1 MEITYLKSWFI
12 TEPTYP
18 GFHEYFKIYKVL
30 TRFGIINCQVP
41 CCENMRLKK
50 YTFVSISGMDLKNE
64 WIHKVKQSK
73 EKFEFGIILGIE
85 EKKSEYNAISNWNN
99 FNRIPIVTE
108 LSQYDVDSNEY
119 FYVSFLL
126 IKFQK
131 KLHELYSDSELLG
144 IISLVDLKLDHND
157 NKILIY
163 YKLSK
168 NNYYWDFREY
178 VGLCFK
184 ESKCRIELVKK
195 FS

>member
-41 CCENMRLKK
+41 CCEDIRLKK
-50 YTFVSISGMDLKNE
+50 YSFVSISRINSKKN
-64 WIHKVKQSK
+64 
-73 EKFEFGIILGIE
+73 EFGIITEINDRSSKCE
-85 EKKSEYNAISNWNN
+85 EISNWND
-99 FNRIPIVTE
+99 FNPIPSVSE
-108 LSQYDVDSNEY
+108 LSKYDVECNEY
-119 FYVSFLL
+119 FYESFLL

-131 KLHELYSDSELLG
+131 KLQELYSNTKLLG

-163 YKLSK
+163 YKQSK
-168 NNYYWDFREY
+168 NNYYWNFRDF
-178 VGLCFK
+178 VGSCFK
-184 ESKCRIELVKK
+184 ESKCRIELIKK